1 LEGARDAASTE
12 ALPPPSLEL
21 GAITPVWAVP
31 PRAARRCVLRYSAA
45 VPAPD
50 RRRFLIACA
59 ALAACRAKP
68 ELPSLGTLSE
78 FALTDQDGR
87 RLGSAELRGR
97 VWVAAFMFTRCPT
110 ICPRITRR
118 MRELQIQAAD
128 RKLGL
133 TLVSFSVDP
142 ENDTPEV
149 LRAYAQKY
157 GVDPASWRFLTGDLE
172 VVRKTAVDGVKMAL
186 DGKADPSK
194 PDYGILHGTYLVL
207 IDRELRL
214 RGYYRTESAEDTTRL
229 LDDAASL

>member
-1 LEGARDAASTE
+1 MQRRAFLLLALVAAFAALSCKKQPEPEVLGQLGDFTLTRENGQRYGKKDLEG
-12 ALPPPSLEL
+12 
-21 GAITPVWAVP
+21 
-31 PRAARRCVLRYSAA
+31 
-45 VPAPD
+45 
-50 RRRFLIACA
+50 
-59 ALAACRAKP
+59 
-68 ELPSLGTLSE
+68 
-78 FALTDQDGR
+78 Q
-87 RLGSAELRGR
+87 

-118 MRELQIQAAD
+118 MRELQIEAAG
-128 RKLGL
+128 RKLGI

-214 RGYYRTESAEDTTRL
+214 RGYYRTESREDTARL
-229 LDDAASL
+229 LDDAARV